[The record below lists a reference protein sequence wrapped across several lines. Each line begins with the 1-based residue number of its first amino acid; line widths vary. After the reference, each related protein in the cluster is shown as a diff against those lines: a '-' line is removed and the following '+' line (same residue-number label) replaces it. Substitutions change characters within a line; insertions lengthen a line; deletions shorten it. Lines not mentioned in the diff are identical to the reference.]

1 MGKKKKENNKVLW
14 RVAPLSGLMLFW
26 HVGWVEPLSLS
37 LSLSLSTPAAS
48 VCQPPPPPICL
59 TLVCIDARWGEGENT
74 STKLYAVNRATAFW
88 EDSIHSNAHT
98 DPPLPVL
105 YTRPPPSHLVYPRG
119 FCSSIGQLFFPS
131 TSLCV
136 SCFVLVLFSRI
147 PEFIEGFIGLSRA
160 SLLILKSLFAPTFA
174 ASSLGDG
181 GGGLLLS
188 LRGLW
193 ACVRKS
199 VCVRRRERER
209 RRKKTSETEYIR
221 TCDRRERMALWL
233 WAALALT
240 GRTLMIRN
248 GRLTDW
254 LTDRQTNSTHKRILF
269 SSRFSQRLNQTGF
282 PWCRLK
288 WSRSVW
294 GFTRSHPPFSSICF
308 WLLEYICF

>member
-1 MGKKKKENNKVLW
+1 M
-14 RVAPLSGLMLFW
+14 
-26 HVGWVEPLSLS
+26 
-37 LSLSLSTPAAS
+37 
-48 VCQPPPPPICL
+48 
-59 TLVCIDARWGEGENT
+59 
-74 STKLYAVNRATAFW
+74 NRATAFW

-188 LRGLW
+188 LRGLR

-209 RRKKTSETEYIR
+209 EDVRRRARRSIFVHVTVGKGWLCGSE
-221 TCDRRERMALWL
+221 LSWL
-233 WAALALT
+233 
-240 GRTLMIRN
+240 
-248 GRLTDW
+248 
-254 LTDRQTNSTHKRILF
+254 
-269 SSRFSQRLNQTGF
+269 SQDVL
-282 PWCRLK
+282 
-288 WSRSVW
+288 S
-294 GFTRSHPPFSSICF
+294 
-308 WLLEYICF
+308 

>member
-1 MGKKKKENNKVLW
+1 
-14 RVAPLSGLMLFW
+14 MLA
-26 HVGWVEPLSLS
+26 GWS

-48 VCQPPPPPICL
+48 VCQPPPPLICL

-188 LRGLW
+188 LRGLR

-221 TCDRRERMALWL
+221 TCDRQERMALWL

-254 LTDRQTNSTHKRILF
+254 LTDRQTPLTREYCSPRVSPRGLTKQDFRDAGWSEAGQFGDSLVLILLSLLF
-269 SSRFSQRLNQTGF
+269 AFDCLSLFVFKLSLNF
-282 PWCRLK
+282 PAL
-288 WSRSVW
+288 
-294 GFTRSHPPFSSICF
+294 
-308 WLLEYICF
+308 